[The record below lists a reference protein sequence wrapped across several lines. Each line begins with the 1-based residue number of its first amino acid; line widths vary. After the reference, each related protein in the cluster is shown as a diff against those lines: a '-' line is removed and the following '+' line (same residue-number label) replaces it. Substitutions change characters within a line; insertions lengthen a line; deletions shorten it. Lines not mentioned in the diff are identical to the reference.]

1 MPTFTAAALTDVPAL
16 LLISSE
22 FGKALEG
29 CADRAKRLEIA
40 LQDALLFAEW
50 VECIGKPDVEVYKH
64 ELRASAELAIDRI
77 NSALDA

>member
-1 MPTFTAAALTDVPAL
+1 MKL
-16 LLISSE
+16 SE
-22 FGKALEG
+22 QLQQNQDCGDFGKALEG
-29 CADRAKRLEIA
+29 YAECAKRLEVA

>member
-1 MPTFTAAALTDVPAL
+1 MKL
-16 LLISSE
+16 SE
-22 FGKALEG
+22 DLKQCDASGDFGKALEG
-29 CADRAKRLEIA
+29 YAERAKRLEVA
-40 LQDALLFAEW
+40 LQDALHFAEW